1 MTGNPSDK
9 TAVIA
14 GLGLRLGSQPSEGGQ
29 ATIQAEDAGRVFVTE
44 LISGGAAER
53 SNLLRLNDEILHVD
67 HVETAGRSVVSELL
81 QALPAH
87 RARQHLQTSLLF
99 THPHGIVH
107 GLSFMLAQND
117 VKTSILGTPGTSV
130 RIGIR
135 CGSA

>member
-1 MTGNPSDK
+1 M
-9 TAVIA
+9 
-14 GLGLRLGSQPSEGGQ
+14 GSQPSEGGQ

-81 QALPAH
+81 QYKPCLPIVPAN
-87 RARQHLQTSLLF
+87 TSKSLCFSSNL
-99 THPHGIVH
+99 VH

-117 VKTSILGTPGTSV
+117 VKNSILGTPGTSV